1 MWWFPWSGALH
12 LLFCACQ
19 KVAPHGH
26 KELWVW
32 RHWVD
37 LTRSKISSALGS
49 TDAGNWGI
57 ASGIFPF
64 IEIVFSLCMKIIIS
78 SGICHSLTIHVS
90 FASGSSK
97 LSKTRLFSLFQ
108 VTCQGYAGECTPLTL
123 TFTLFLR
130 DQVVSLRSIG
140 GHGAWSLML
149 RTDSVC
155 HGIHEHRGLS
165 IFCDMHVGEAMRL
178 SPKVNL

>member
-1 MWWFPWSGALH
+1 MGTKNSGFGDTGLI
-12 LLFCACQ
+12 
-19 KVAPHGH
+19 
-26 KELWVW
+26 
-32 RHWVD
+32 

-64 IEIVFSLCMKIIIS
+64 IEIVFSLCIKIIIS

-108 VTCQGYAGECTPLTL
+108 VTCQG
-123 TFTLFLR
+123 
-130 DQVVSLRSIG
+130 
-140 GHGAWSLML
+140 
-149 RTDSVC
+149 
-155 HGIHEHRGLS
+155 
-165 IFCDMHVGEAMRL
+165 
-178 SPKVNL
+178 K